1 VYLFVSWT
9 GLLFIVGGLD
19 DADFVVPETF
29 ISEISSI
36 KEAGLKSV
44 KSFISPN
51 ALTQESGELDTE
63 MTKSIHHTQKEQVTT
78 TLLVKRSTNMNKNNK
93 NNENNPNNP
102 NNKIPTQD
110 SLEEQNGVITRPGI
124 GNYQLPVLTVSPHH
138 LAMHICMY

>member
-1 VYLFVSWT
+1 MSLFVSWT

-36 KEAGLKSV
+36 KEAELKSV

-51 ALTQESGELDTE
+51 ALTQESGEPDTE
-63 MTKSIHHTQKEQVTT
+63 MTKSIQHIQKEQLTT
-78 TLLVKRSTNMNKNNK
+78 TLLVKRSTNMNKINKNNK
-93 NNENNPNNP
+93 NNK

-110 SLEEQNGVITRPGI
+110 SLEEQNGVIKRPGI
-124 GNYQLPVLTVSPHH
+124 GNYQPPVLTVSPHH